1 MTTKEFE
8 EKLEKLNIKKADFVE
23 IAKVKKGTIYNWGTS
38 RIIKGE
44 KETIAIPD
52 WVEPFLDYYE
62 KARKYEDILRL
73 LER

>member
-1 MTTKEFE
+1 MTTKEFD
-8 EKLEKLNIKKADFVE
+8 EKLEKLNMKKGDFVE
-23 IAKVKKGTIYNWGTS
+23 VSHTNKGTVYNWGTS

-62 KARKYEDILRL
+62 KARKYEEILRL
-73 LER
+73 LGK